1 MAPPTI
7 PLEPPAALVAGDS
20 ATWDDAGFTHAQFGS
35 FTSTDWTLTYRFV
48 GPKAVV
54 SITSTANGTGWRTA
68 LTTTHSKQLKDAA
81 TATTDAVK
89 WFAQVS
95 SGSDQFTVADGT
107 LLVFANPA
115 ALTAGL
121 QSRTETMIAALEAAE
136 LDAVQSGVASF
147 TIQGR
152 GVVKWTLAEI
162 RRSLAYYRSIRWREQ
177 HPGQMGP
184 AIAARFT

>member
-20 ATWDDAGFTHAQFGS
+20 ATWDDAGFSHAQFGA
-35 FTSTDWTLTYRFV
+35 FTSTDWTLTYRLV
-48 GPKAVV
+48 GPKGTV
-54 SITSTANGTGWRTA
+54 SITASAQGTGWRTA
-68 LTTTHSKQLKDAA
+68 LTTTHSKALKDAA
-81 TATTDAVK
+81 TSTPDAVR
-89 WFAQVS
+89 WYAQVS

-115 ALTAGL
+115 ALTAGAP
-121 QSRTETMIAALEAAE
+121 SRNATILAALEAAE
-136 LDAVQSGVASF
+136 LEAITSGVASF

-162 RRSLAYYRSIRWREQ
+162 RRSLAFYRSLVWREQ

-184 AIAARFT
+184 AVAARFV